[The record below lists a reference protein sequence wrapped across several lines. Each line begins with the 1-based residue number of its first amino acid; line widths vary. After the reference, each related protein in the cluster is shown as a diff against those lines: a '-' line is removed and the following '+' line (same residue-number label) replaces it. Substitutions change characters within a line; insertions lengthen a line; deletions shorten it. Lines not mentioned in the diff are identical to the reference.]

1 MLSQIQPEMAE
12 LLFILERWILFI
24 IIISFQL
31 VAIVSKMV
39 RQETNYSDFAA
50 LAD

>member
-1 MLSQIQPEMAE
+1 MLYVQKYLVFLNIV
-12 LLFILERWILFI
+12 